1 MKNMKKFAPLLIIG
15 MWITLF
21 SIAYHYHLTNLSIV
35 EWRKILEQTSINI
48 DILFILIFC
57 LRIILFIPSS
67 VLIVIGSFLFSP
79 IEVICLSLTGM
90 FLTET
95 FIYAI
100 SRSVF
105 QNRVNQF
112 VQKKY
117 PSLYEKIL
125 NNRSRYLFGAV
136 VTPLAPADAAC
147 FAAAS
152 TKMPYFHYI
161 TIALLGN
168 IPIAILYTFYGKLL
182 ISSTWVTLAISIL
195 CILVIGILF
204 VLRKHK
210 KQEAAKEKVKKTV
223 SP

>member
-1 MKNMKKFAPLLIIG
+1 MKKFAPLLIIG
-15 MWITLF
+15 LWITLF
-21 SIAYHYHLTNLSIV
+21 SVAYHYHLTNLSIE
-35 EWRKILEQTSINI
+35 EWKTLLKHTSVNI
-48 DILFILIFC
+48 PILFVLVFC

-67 VLIVIGSFLFSP
+67 VLIVVGSFLFSP
-79 IEVICLSLTGM
+79 IEGICLSLIGM

-100 SRSVF
+100 SRTVF
-105 QNRVNQF
+105 QNKVNQF
-112 VQKKY
+112 IHKKY

-136 VTPLAPADAAC
+136 ATPLAPADAAC

-161 TIALLGN
+161 TVVLLGN
-168 IPIAILYTFYGKLL
+168 IPIAILYTFYGNLL
-182 ISSTWVTLAISIL
+182 ISSTWVTLALSIL
-195 CILVIGILF
+195 CILVTGILF
-204 VLRKHK
+204 VLRKNK
-210 KQEAAKEKVKKTV
+210 KQEEVKKII